1 MNIIFVCMG
10 NTCRSPMA
18 AGYLAS
24 KGIPWIEVKSKGLF
38 ADGAPVCET
47 AVKAMAEVGI
57 DISSHISSSLTK
69 EDVLWTEKIICMSKS
84 HMAQLLAAGIS
95 DKKLSVLSGG
105 INDPFGGDIEVYR
118 ACRDEIFRGIDML
131 FEQGFFSEFS
141 ISPISQR
148 HIAGLAK
155 LEEVCFSQPWSA
167 DALLESFKRGTKF
180 FVAEN
185 ADHIMGYIGFN
196 VVLDEGYIT
205 NVAVFPKYR
214 RMGVATALVRK
225 AISYSKKNGLAFLSL
240 EVRKSNSAAIALYEN
255 EGFKTEGE
263 RKNFYTNPKENALIM
278 TVRF

>member
-1 MNIIFVCMG
+1 
-10 NTCRSPMA
+10 
-18 AGYLAS
+18 
-24 KGIPWIEVKSKGLF
+24 
-38 ADGAPVCET
+38 
-47 AVKAMAEVGI
+47 
-57 DISSHISSSLTK
+57 
-69 EDVLWTEKIICMSKS
+69 
-84 HMAQLLAAGIS
+84 
-95 DKKLSVLSGG
+95 
-105 INDPFGGDIEVYR
+105 
-118 ACRDEIFRGIDML
+118 
-131 FEQGFFSEFS
+131 
-141 ISPISQR
+141 
-148 HIAGLAK
+148 
-155 LEEVCFSQPWSA
+155 

-255 EGFKTEGE
+255 EGFKPEGE